1 MDKWKNWEQKLIE
14 AVDTEYSYRL
24 AKRMEEPKTNP
35 VLGYRTAGSKAE
47 LETGDILFEE
57 MKRLGLSDVHKDK
70 ICVDSWDFHHA
81 VLRYKDREGKEHEF
95 QLGAY
100 QTEFHTEGFQKF
112 SMVYLGRG
120 TAEQYENIDVTGKL
134 VLIDINQREEWWINF
149 PVYQAHLKGAAALI
163 AVQDN
168 GYGEIHNT
176 ALNAQDIAGPKEAA
190 AFSISQADAA
200 VLKADLALAAAE
212 GHRAYGETTVLFDAC
227 SSVIRDQETF
237 NIVGSIPGRET
248 DSMIL
253 LSAHYDSYFTGFQ
266 DDNAAVA
273 MMFGI
278 ARAILKTGYKP
289 NKTLVFCAL
298 AAEEWGVVNSK
309 YDWSA
314 GAYEQVFTARPEW
327 QGKVFADLNFELPA
341 HAHGPKDGVRCTYE
355 YASFMEE
362 FVKRINNI
370 PTAYPEGLEVV
381 YPIQTWSD
389 DFSMAIAGIPSM
401 VNEFSA
407 GEFMETHYHSQ
418 FDNEQYYQEDVFRF
432 HHELYGRLVLA
443 IDRAAVVP
451 LDFGRLFQAVK
462 ASVDPDMCGRT
473 GAGEEE
479 LLKKL
484 NRAGKLAE
492 DLYDRVKAVNH
503 RYGELLEADR
513 ENGQG
518 EGTENDLRKLECCCR
533 EFNRRLLYIF
543 RKEQDYFVRL
553 NWHDEVLF
561 PQEAAGSNLEAIY
574 KALDCLRQGDAQGSL
589 DAVYGIDNNRYAF
602 QFDREVFR
610 YFTEYVLNQPADRLK
625 WGAGRIIRHE
635 NLFELVTDLKNAQ
648 ETVGGHG
655 ADLKNEY
662 ERLLKVA
669 GNQEQCY
676 RDDIRYME
684 ASVEKLIG
692 QMEECLK
699 VFDREVQFS

>member
-1 MDKWKNWEQKLIE
+1 MDQF
-14 AVDTEYSYRL
+14 S
-24 AKRMEEPKTNP
+24 
-35 VLGYRTAGSKAE
+35 
-47 LETGDILFEE
+47 
-57 MKRLGLSDVHKDK
+57 GLS
-70 ICVDSWDFHHA
+70 
-81 VLRYKDREGKEHEF
+81 
-95 QLGAY
+95 
-100 QTEFHTEGFQKF
+100 
-112 SMVYLGRG
+112 
-120 TAEQYENIDVTGKL
+120 
-134 VLIDINQREEWWINF
+134 
-149 PVYQAHLKGAAALI
+149 AHLKGAAALI

-253 LSAHYDSYFTGFQ
+253 LSAHYDSYL
-266 DDNAAVA
+266 
-273 MMFGI
+273 
-278 ARAILKTGYKP
+278 RAFRMIMRQLHDVWHCKGYFKTGYKP

-518 EGTENDLRKLECCCR
+518 EGTENDLRKLERCCR

-635 NLFELVTDLKNAQ
+635 ICLNL
-648 ETVGGHG
+648 
-655 ADLKNEY
+655 
-662 ERLLKVA
+662 
-669 GNQEQCY
+669 
-676 RDDIRYME
+676 
-684 ASVEKLIG
+684 
-692 QMEECLK
+692 
-699 VFDREVQFS
+699 

>member
-492 DLYDRVKAVNH
+492 D
-503 RYGELLEADR
+503 
-513 ENGQG
+513 
-518 EGTENDLRKLECCCR
+518 
-533 EFNRRLLYIF
+533 FNRRLLYIF

-655 ADLKNEY
+655 ADLRMNM
-662 ERLLKVA
+662 
-669 GNQEQCY
+669 
-676 RDDIRYME
+676 RDFLR
-684 ASVEKLIG
+684 
-692 QMEECLK
+692 
-699 VFDREVQFS
+699 

>member
-278 ARAILKTGYKP
+278 AKTLIESGFKP
-289 NKTLVFCAL
+289 NNTIVFCAM
-298 AAEEWGVVNSK
+298 AAEEWGVVDSNF
-309 YDWSA
+309 DWST
-314 GAYEQVFTARPEW
+314 GAYEQIFTAHPEW
-327 QGKVFADLNFELPA
+327 VGKVIADLNFELPA
-341 HAHGPKDGVRCTYE
+341 LAHGTRARIRCCYE
-355 YASFMEE
+355 YVHYIKEYLDGLPE
-362 FVKRINNI
+362 LTK
-370 PTAYPEGLEVV
+370 AYPEMTSVTA
-381 YPIQTWSD
+381 PIETWSD

-401 VNEFSA
+401 VNDFTGGS
-407 GEFMETHYHSQ
+407 FMETHYHSQ
-418 FDNEQYYQEDVFRF
+418 FDNDDFYDEAVYRL
-432 HHELYGRLVLA
+432 HHELFALLILA
-443 IDRAAVVP
+443 LDETAVVP
-451 LDFGRLFQAVK
+451 LDFTPVLERIL
-462 ASVDPDMCGRT
+462 
-473 GAGEEE
+473 AGGSEIAAKVEETQE
-479 LLKKL
+479 QIAAITKKL
-484 NRAGKLAE
+484 IQVTEEAQEKAKQSYEETAAINTRYHALLAE
-492 DLYDRVKAVNH
+492 GNMQEAEQLFAENREREKQLLVKFKQEQDHFV
-503 RYGELLEADR
+503 RIDWYGEVFFPHEILWKNIGLLQDSVNA
-513 ENGQG
+513 
-518 EGTENDLRKLECCCR
+518 LE
-533 EFNRRLLYIF
+533 
-543 RKEQDYFVRL
+543 QSDV
-553 NWHDEVLF
+553 D
-561 PQEAAGSNLEAIY
+561 
-574 KALDCLRQGDAQGSL
+574 KALEKIYQ
-589 DAVYGIDNNRYAF
+589 VDNNAYAF
-602 QFDREVFR
+602 MFD
-610 YFTEYVLNQPADRLK
+610 EYVYRHFTDYVFNQPKDRLK
-625 WGAGRIIRHE
+625 WGYG
-635 NLFELVTDLKNAQ
+635 
-648 ETVGGHG
+648 
-655 ADLKNEY
+655 
-662 ERLLKVA
+662 RLLGHEDLYHVVKCLLKKRKEA
-669 GNQEQCY
+669 DTDYREELHYLKECY
-676 RDDIRYME
+676 KKQTRRLCE
-684 ASVEKLIG
+684 T
-692 QMEECLK
+692 LK
-699 VFDREVQFS
+699 EISQTVKEMF